1 MYLTRLLSLGFPRGC
16 VFCFLLSVESVV
28 MADDVTQTLE
38 KMKLTVEEEETITIS
53 DEGLKEDLES
63 CELSLIGK
71 FLTC

>member
-1 MYLTRLLSLGFPRGC
+1 
-16 VFCFLLSVESVV
+16 

-53 DEGLKEDLES
+53 DEGRKEDLES
-63 CELSLIGK
+63 CKLSLIGK

>member
-1 MYLTRLLSLGFPRGC
+1 M
-16 VFCFLLSVESVV
+16 ESVV

-53 DEGLKEDLES
+53 DEGRKEDLES